1 MKIENLEAFVKIAQL
16 KSFTLA
22 ADACFCTQATMSQR
36 LKNLE
41 NYFKVQLFDRVGRTI
56 ELTEE
61 GKRVL
66 PFCQSALNAIQQS
79 KVELEAMNGLSTG
92 ELILCSSN
100 TPGTYLL
107 PQILADYHLQYP
119 GISIDSRIK
128 YARDVMQEISFDGE
142 AELGFVSQPE
152 IVEDKKITYQPILKD
167 QLQVIVSPQH
177 PMIEKWSKE
186 KQISI
191 KDLQKQNLLVSNGK
205 TSLLANLE
213 KACGEKISFESLIVL
228 GSMEAVKKAVML
240 NTGVAIVSKF
250 LIEDELENQ
259 RLYSFDLDRLNL
271 SRTVY
276 LLHRKNCS
284 LSPAANAFIE
294 TLRTDISDKYP
305 KLVIEEL

>member
-41 NYFKVQLFDRVGRTI
+41 NYFKVQLFDRVGRSI

-92 ELILCSSN
+92 ELTLCSSN

-107 PQILADYHLQYP
+107 PQVLADYHLQYP

-128 YARDVMQEISFDGE
+128 YARDVIREISFDGE

-152 IVEDKKITYQPILKD
+152 IVDDKKIAYKPILKD
-167 QLQVIVSPQH
+167 RLQVIVSPQH
-177 PMIEKWSKE
+177 PLVEKWRN
-186 KQISI
+186 KQAVSI
-191 KDLQKQNLLVSNGK
+191 KDLQKQTLLVSNGK

-213 KACGEKISFESLIVL
+213 KASGGKIDFDTVIVL
-228 GSMEAVKKAVML
+228 GSMEAVKKAVIL
-240 NTGVAIVSKF
+240 NAGVAIVSKF
-250 LIEDELENQ
+250 LIEEELEHQ
-259 RLYSFDLDRLNL
+259 RLLAFDLSQINL

-284 LSPAANAFIE
+284 LSPAANAFID

-305 KLVIEEL
+305 KLVIEE